1 MSARVR
7 FEGLEELQATLRNLP
22 ATLAGEATGIVQ
34 SAANSA
40 KGDIAAA
47 YPRRAGA
54 LAGGLK
60 VDTPV
65 ASAAGVIVILRNT
78 SKEARWFEKGT
89 QARHTAAGANRGA
102 MPARPTFWPAFFR
115 WRRQMWVGL
124 AEMVQREGLTVTGS
138 ADD

>member
-22 ATLAGEATGIVQ
+22 ATLTAEATGLVQ
-34 SAANSA
+34 SAADSA
-40 KGDIAAA
+40 KSEIASA
-47 YPRRAGA
+47 YPRRAGTLSA
-54 LAGGLK
+54 GLK

-65 ASAAGVIVILRNT
+65 KSAAGVIVILRNT
-78 SKEARWFEKGT
+78 SKEASWFEKGT
-89 QARHTAAGANRGA
+89 QARHTTLGANRGA

-115 WRRQMWVGL
+115 WKRQMWANL
-124 AEMVQREGLTVTGS
+124 ADMVRREGLTVTGT